1 MTYAFVSWPEFTAEP
16 LSRSSAVQQ
25 VLAGPQKMEPG
36 KTYVAKLPGRSRP
49 SFIRRKVQPPNL
61 RLGFSAGTEKLVVPY
76 APPRSRSV
84 EAAPQEI
91 RVVSTPAPPTY
102 AIAPPPQQLQLEHT
116 GVQQSTTAPPQTVEF
131 VHAAPSHVPASL
143 VLEQQQPSSTVT
155 AQVVRHHARRH
166 DIMLQHTCASCGKFR
181 SPSYHHRH
189 PLAPDE
195 IPRLGICRKCMKV
208 QTSSDESTEDGNRS
222 RSRSRSRSREARR
235 HKRSAKRTKH
245 GERHRRSSSEE
256 RAPSVEEVVRVTR
269 RTESRGSRDRRR
281 SESRRRRHSPSSSEG
296 QAQIQ
301 VSYLSAKKSKV
312 EPPAE
317 RVHVVERIRYVEPP
331 EHGRSRSDS
340 RAREVYEEDNEYVPV
355 HRPTHQR
362 RPIKYISYRQDDD
375 RHIIGERRPEPTRTF
390 SPRRPDTHLIQHE
403 EAYHRELGHR
413 YRPRRIS
420 YEHIREPSR
429 SSRDSFEHGYHADI
443 PSHPPSRSVRVLGV
457 HNRGSEDVVQD
468 SWESDSADVGPPR
481 VMFVSA
487 EHARRH
493 SPVERHISE
502 DIEPI
507 RRRRRRRIRDF
518 DDLILDRRSELSH
531 VTGKFKKSSQ
541 PYLPPLVT
549 NNSDLTQSTP
559 SHHHVAT
566 ATCASP
572 PHHPPNGVPSHESD
586 TYHHLHRS
594 IAYATTTS
602 TTRSN
607 VSACPLRSAL
617 HLPVDA
623 HRLVLEASPAAAVC
637 RHSLRRITGLLR
649 GTGRRKVR
657 VIDP

>member
-1 MTYAFVSWPEFTAEP
+1 
-16 LSRSSAVQQ
+16 
-25 VLAGPQKMEPG
+25 MEPG
-36 KTYVAKLPGRSRP
+36 KTYVARLPGRSRP

-61 RLGFSAGTEKLVVPY
+61 RFGFSAGTEKLVVPC

-91 RVVSTPAPPTY
+91 RVVSAPAPPTY
-102 AIAPPPQQLQLEHT
+102 AIAPPPQQLQLEHAR
-116 GVQQSTTAPPQTVEF
+116 GQPSTTAPQQTVEF
-131 VHAAPSHVPASL
+131 VHAAPSQVPAPL

-155 AQVVRHHARRH
+155 AQVVRYHGRRH

-195 IPRLGICRKCMKV
+195 VPKLGICRKCMKV
-208 QTSSDESTEDGNRS
+208 QTSSDESTEDGS

-245 GERHRRSSSEE
+245 RERDRRTSSEE
-256 RAPSVEEVVRVTR
+256 RLPSVEEVVRVTR
-269 RTESRGSRDRRR
+269 RTESRGSRERRR
-281 SESRRRRHSPSSSEG
+281 SESRRRRPSPSSSEG

-301 VSYLSAKKSKV
+301 VSYLSAKKNKA

-317 RVHVVERIRYVEPP
+317 RVHVVDRIRYIEPP
-331 EHGRSRSDS
+331 EPGRSRSES
-340 RAREVYEEDNEYVPV
+340 RAREVYEEDDEYVPV
-355 HRPTHQR
+355 HRPTRQR

-375 RHIIGERRPEPTRTF
+375 RHIIRERPPTPIRAF

-403 EAYHRELGHR
+403 EAYHPREIGHR

-420 YEHIREPSR
+420 YGHIREPSR

-443 PSHPPSRSVRVLGV
+443 PSRPPSRSVRVLRV
-457 HNRGSEDVVQD
+457 HNRGSEDVIQD

-487 EHARRH
+487 DHARRR

-507 RRRRRRRIRDF
+507 RRRRRRRIRDI

-531 VTGKFKKSSQ
+531 VTGKSKQSSQ

-549 NNSDLTQSTP
+549 NNSDVTQSTH
-559 SHHHVAT
+559 SHHAAT

-572 PHHPPNGVPSHESD
+572 PHHPPNGVPNHKSD
-586 TYHHLHRS
+586 TYHHLHHS
-594 IAYATTTS
+594 IAHTTTTS
-602 TTRSN
+602 TTHSN
-607 VSACPLRSAL
+607 TSTYPPRSAL
-617 HLPVDA
+617 HRPADA
-623 HRLVLEASPAAAVC
+623 HPLVLEAFLAVAV
-637 RHSLRRITGLLR
+637 RRRIARRSIGMLR
-649 GTGRRKVR
+649 VTGRRKVK